1 MVFGQ
6 IFKSCRPKSKKK
18 SKKLI
23 KILIRDLNLKT
34 KFAVKTR
41 DIHKIDKKNSIGIS
55 VCGYEN
61 KTFDLCIKT
70 MLRRKRY

>member
-1 MVFGQ
+1 M
-6 IFKSCRPKSKKK
+6 
-18 SKKLI
+18 
-23 KILIRDLNLKT
+23 IRDLNLKT

-55 VCGYEN
+55 ACGYEN